1 METVDS
7 AKAKGNACMSSKDFM
22 GAVEWYTKG
31 IQLDPNNH
39 VLYSNR
45 SAAYLSA
52 GKGDEALSDATKC
65 IELNATWPKG
75 YCRKGAA
82 LQFLGRFDDAIAV
95 FEDGRMLGM
104 RLME

>member
-45 SAAYLSA
+45 
-52 GKGDEALSDATKC
+52 DEALSDATKC

-95 FEDGRMLGM
+95 FEDGSMLGM

>member
-7 AKAKGNACMSSKDFM
+7 AKAKGNACMSSKDVM

-82 LQFLGRFDDAIAV
+82 WPVLGRFDDAIAV
-95 FEDGRMLGM
+95 FEDGTAFEM
-104 RLME
+104 RFME